1 MGQGELP
8 ATGWGTAGAPAPRT
22 KRLRFFNV
30 GNSNLRRARVSPTYP
45 PSIPKEDCLE
55 DRPAAVWCWL
65 TTWLRME
72 QYVSASR
79 VQTSRD
85 RLRGHAM
92 AGAGQNADK
101 TTAADAK
108 GRAKAGKKDSAK
120 AGAAASVLDRLF
132 AGGRVLSDGAMGTM
146 LYDRGIFINRC
157 FDELNLSQPEIVAG
171 VHAEYLQAGAEI
183 VETNTFGANA
193 IPPGALR
200 PARQGARDQ
209 PRRSPHRPPV
219 RCADREKQATEAF
232 VAGAIGPLGVPLAPK
247 GELTLDAGAR
257 GVCGTDRRAGRGR
270 AGRGRGPA
278 HRRNHDLAGRG
289 GRGHSRRPPGGP
301 RPAHRRDDDGG

>member
-1 MGQGELP
+1 SGDGL
-8 ATGWGTAGAPAPRT
+8 GNDWAPAPRT

-65 TTWLRME
+65 PTWLRME

-79 VQTSRD
+79 VQASRS

-92 AGAGQNADK
+92 AGAGSSAAE
-101 TTAADAK
+101 TTAAD
-108 GRAKAGKKDSAK
+108 AKAGKKDSAK

-157 FDELNLSQPEIVAG
+157 FDELNLSQPETVAS
-171 VHAEYLQAGAEI
+171 VHAEYLQAGAQI

-193 IPPGALR
+193 FRLERYGLGDKVREINLAGVR
-200 PARQGARDQ
+200 IARQCVAQ
-209 PRRSPHRPPV
+209 I
-219 RCADREKQATEAF
+219 AEKQASEAF

-247 GELTLDAGAR
+247 GELSLDQAR
-257 GVCGTDRRAGRGR
+257 A
-270 AGRGRGPA
+270 AFA
-278 HRRNHDLAGRG
+278 EQIA
-289 GRGHSRRPPGGP
+289 
-301 RPAHRRDDDGG
+301 A